1 MAWSHCSQVC
11 WNASGV
17 PLFSSTAPQEGAV
30 EFVRL
35 LGLNA
40 AAGIVFWDAVAGHDA
55 REAQRLRRKDGDRRI
70 AETGKAGFDQVD
82 RVDGEIGA
90 ALPAC
95 STRSARIFSP
105 MW

>member
-1 MAWSHCSQVC
+1 MLPRAAVFQH
-11 WNASGV
+11 
-17 PLFSSTAPQEGAV
+17 STAGSAV